1 MQKCASSLELKRPS
15 LQALKHKSAS
25 PQALSPGLKLQA
37 RVIQFQDQG
46 ARVQAKVPKLR
57 GTGNKDKGIFWM
69 FNMKRN
75 LVRRKPHR
83 VNFSEL

>member
-1 MQKCASSLELKRPS
+1 MQKCASSLEPKRPS
-15 LQALKHKSAS
+15 LQALKLQGTS
-25 PQALSPGLKLQA
+25 PQALNQGVKLQA

-46 ARVQAKVPKLR
+46 ARVQAKVSKLL
-57 GTGNKDKGIFWM
+57 GTGNKDKGIFFM

-83 VNFSEL
+83 V

>member
-1 MQKCASSLELKRPS
+1 MIWYHPKYYKEMRAERR
-15 LQALKHKSAS
+15 
-25 PQALSPGLKLQA
+25 KLQA

-46 ARVQAKVPKLR
+46 ARVQAKVPKLQ
-57 GTGNKDKGIFWM
+57 GTSTKDKGIFWM
-69 FNMKRN
+69 SNMKRN

>member
-15 LQALKHKSAS
+15 LQALKLQSTS
-25 PQALSPGLKLQA
+25 PQALNQGVKLQA

-46 ARVQAKVPKLR
+46 TRVQAKVPKLL